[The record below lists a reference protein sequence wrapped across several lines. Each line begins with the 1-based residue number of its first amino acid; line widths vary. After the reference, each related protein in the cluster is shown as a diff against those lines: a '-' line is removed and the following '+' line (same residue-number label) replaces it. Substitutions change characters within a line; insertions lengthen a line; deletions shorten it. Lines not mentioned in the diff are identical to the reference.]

1 MDIGVRLAYML
12 ALASDKNVM
21 IKKIHHE
28 LVKSSELFYY
38 LDKTNFDW
46 SNFGQQRTNTKKGR
60 KNIP

>member
-1 MDIGVRLAYML
+1 MEIGVRLVYMI
-12 ALASDKNVM
+12 ALASDNVM

-46 SNFGQQRTNTKKGR
+46 SNFGQRTDTKKER
-60 KNIP
+60 KDIP

>member
-12 ALASDKNVM
+12 ALAADAKVAV
-21 IKKIHHE
+21 KKIHHE

-46 SNFGQQRTNTKKGR
+46 SNFGQQRTNTKKGW
-60 KNIP
+60 KDIP